1 MNESKPT
8 CGWNESKPPT
18 LGLLW
23 EHPPVQSPLDRLFCG
38 GCAQFDREA
47 WEELGATIKGLRVEN
62 ARLEYQLRNS
72 VTDIAELR
80 EELAQARNAAS
91 VAH

>member
-18 LGLLW
+18 LGLLRD
-23 EHPPVQSPLDRLFCG
+23 HPPVQSPLDRLFCG

-47 WEELGATIKGLRVEN
+47 WETVKTLLSTIE
-62 ARLEYQLRNS
+62 
-72 VTDIAELR
+72 ELR
-80 EELAQARNAAS
+80 EELAQARNALANS
-91 VAH
+91 H